1 MTNDALSVGTYLH
14 HGIYLIQ
21 KVIGRGGFGITYL
34 ALDTNLDKMVAIK
47 EFFPSQFCSREF
59 DTNHLMVM
67 SQSQAEFVYGLK
79 HKFLKEAKNIARLN
93 HPNIIKIYA
102 AFEENETAYY
112 VMEYIE
118 GNSLAQEVSFNGR
131 LPLERA
137 TGYIMQIGGALEYLH
152 SNHMTHLDV
161 KPGNIMI
168 RTADDCPILIDFGL
182 SKNYDVEGMA
192 TTTTTLGVSPGY
204 SPIEQYNMTGS
215 KVFSPRSDLYSL
227 AATFYFMLMGSTP
240 PEAINLITSP
250 LYLPPQMPARI
261 AKAISTAMRA
271 NAELRHETVRD
282 FLNQISGNGSWDIGS
297 QRRSD
302 YSKNSTPGTKQKG
315 KRNFTTIASICV
327 GIMLVIALV
336 GGLIV
341 FLNGRG
347 NEDVIGD
354 SSDSAVIIDD
364 IVVEED
370 PQEVKA
376 EPQKQTSNKNN
387 TTSNK
392 ETKKSVSDNSKKASS
407 GNKEKIPGMPS
418 KGQNSGPTYP
428 NGSKNQTT
436 TSASDNVGKTNN
448 VKKSEPKPNP
458 EPEPKSNAGPSPNKG
473 TKGTSGGI
481 MGKD

>member
-1 MTNDALSVGTYLH
+1 MINDALSVGTYLH

-21 KVIGRGGFGITYL
+21 EVIGRGGFGITYL

-59 DTNHLMVM
+59 GTNQLMVM

-227 AATFYFMLMGSTP
+227 AATFYFMLVGSTP
-240 PEAINLITSP
+240 PEAINLISSP
-250 LYLPPQMPARI
+250 PYLPPEMPANI
-261 AKAISTAMRA
+261 AKAISTAMCA

-282 FLNQISGNGSWDIGS
+282 FLNQISGNGSWDTGG
-297 QRRSD
+297 QRHSD
-302 YSKNSTPGTKQKG
+302 YSKNSTPEANQKG
-315 KRNFTTIASICV
+315 KRNFTTIASISI
-327 GIMLVIALV
+327 GIVLVIAII
-336 GGLIV
+336 GGMIV
-341 FLNGRG
+341 FLNGGG
-347 NEDVIGD
+347 NDDREVID
-354 SSDSAVIIDD
+354 SSVTWD
-364 IVVEED
+364 VETTETMVMEEI
-370 PQEVKA
+370 PEVKA

-387 TTSNK
+387 TTSTK

-407 GNKEKIPGMPS
+407 GNKKEIPGMPS
-418 KGQNSGPTYP
+418 KAQDSGPSNP
-428 NGSKNQTT
+428 NGSKKQTT
-436 TSASDNVGKTNN
+436 TSPSDNVEKSDN
-448 VKKSEPKPNP
+448 VKKP
-458 EPEPKSNAGPSPNKG
+458 EPPITPSTKTKSDVGPRPA
-473 TKGTSGGI
+473 KGTSTVAN
-481 MGKD
+481 GKE

>member
-1 MTNDALSVGTYLH
+1 MTNDALSIGTYLH

-21 KVIGRGGFGITYL
+21 EVIGRGGFGITYL

-59 DTNHLMVM
+59 GTNQLMVM

-182 SKNYDVEGMA
+182 SKNYDVEGVA

-227 AATFYFMLMGSTP
+227 AATFYFMLVGSTP
-240 PEAINLITSP
+240 PEAINLISSP
-250 LYLPPQMPARI
+250 PYLPPEMPANI
-261 AKAISTAMRA
+261 AKAISTAMSA

-282 FLNQISGNGSWDIGS
+282 FLNQISGNGSRDTGG
-297 QRRSD
+297 QRRSG
-302 YSKNSTPGTKQKG
+302 YSKNSTPGSKQNG
-315 KRNFTTIASICV
+315 KRNFTTIAAICV
-327 GIMLVIALV
+327 GIVLVIAII

-341 FLNGRG
+341 FVNGGG
-347 NEDVIGD
+347 NKEDKAID
-354 SSDSAVIIDD
+354 SCDSGIIIDD
-364 IVVEED
+364 IVVEEET
-370 PQEVKA
+370 QEVEAK
-376 EPQKQTSNKNN
+376 PQKQTSNKNN
-387 TTSNK
+387 TTS
-392 ETKKSVSDNSKKASS
+392 TKDSKRSVSDNSKKASS

-418 KGQNSGPTYP
+418 KAQDSGPTNP
-428 NGSKNQTT
+428 NDSKKQTT
-436 TSASDNVGKTNN
+436 TSPSDNVEKSDN
-448 VKKSEPKPNP
+448 VKKP
-458 EPEPKSNAGPSPNKG
+458 EPTPTPSSKTKSDVRPSPAKG
-473 TKGTSGGI
+473 TNSVAN
-481 MGKD
+481 GKE